1 MSTITLGRYLWERIH
16 QVGVDTIL
24 GVPGDFNL
32 DFLDYIYEVQGL
44 RWVGNANELNA
55 AYAADG
61 YGRVKGVPG
70 VVVTTHGV
78 GELSAL
84 NGVAGAH
91 SEQVK
96 VIHVVGQ
103 TTRQMQKQRMLI
115 HHAISND
122 PDHSVY
128 SKMSKLARVAE
139 AELEDVSTAPAEI
152 DRVIRECFIQSRP
165 VYIFLPLD
173 LSHEHVPASLLD
185 TPLDISYPVD
195 TAAQDTA
202 ISAIISALSS
212 ATNPAV
218 FVDALTQRHNAVS
231 EARALVEKLKLPVY
245 ASNMGKAI
253 VDESNPLYVG
263 TMNGKFAAPGAYEAL
278 QKADLILLLGDLPC
292 DTNTGA
298 FSRPITPANSI
309 VVNPFDVKIK
319 GKDYPNTYLKPL
331 LAKLVEALPGDW
343 KPQAGIPQLPRLEDC
358 PEHPAHPA
366 NVYRKWPAQQIT
378 HDWVWA
384 RVAAFLRPGDVVI
397 PDTGTSTFGLSDVP
411 FPVGNVRFVS
421 QAYYGSIGWS
431 VPAALGS
438 ELALEEI
445 AAAKKRQGR
454 LDAHAAR
461 GRTLLFVGDGSL
473 GLTVQEIG
481 TMIQQKGPRPIIFIL
496 NNKGYTIE
504 RIIHGAHYS
513 YNDINNLSY
522 QHLLPLFQHPSPATC
537 YRRCAS
543 KQELDA
549 ALADP
554 ELADPS
560 LVQVVEIVMDKL
572 DVPWRLMEIIKSREG
587 KEQGLRAEGF
597 LE

>member
-1 MSTITLGRYLWERIH
+1 M
-16 QVGVDTIL
+16 
-24 GVPGDFNL
+24 
-32 DFLDYIYEVQGL
+32 
-44 RWVGNANELNA
+44 
-55 AYAADG
+55 
-61 YGRVKGVPG
+61 
-70 VVVTTHGV
+70 
-78 GELSAL
+78 
-84 NGVAGAH
+84 
-91 SEQVK
+91 
-96 VIHVVGQ
+96 
-103 TTRQMQKQRMLI
+103 
-115 HHAISND
+115 
-122 PDHSVY
+122 
-128 SKMSKLARVAE
+128 
-139 AELEDVSTAPAEI
+139 
-152 DRVIRECFIQSRP
+152 
-165 VYIFLPLD
+165 YIFLPLD

-185 TPLDISYPVD
+185 KPLDISYPVD
-195 TAAQDTA
+195 TAAQDSA

-278 QKADLILLLGDLPC
+278 QKADLTLLLGDLPC

-331 LAKLVEALPGDW
+331 LAALVEALPGDW

-366 NVYRKWPAQQIT
+366 NAYRKWPAQQIT

-411 FPVGNVRFVS
+411 FPVGNVRSVPSPPLPPDTQRELTQERSFVS

-454 LDAHAAR
+454 PDAHAAR

-481 TMIQQKGPRPIIFIL
+481 TMVQQKGPRPIIFIL

-504 RIIHGAHYS
+504 RIIHGAHYCRKPPS
-513 YNDINNLSY
+513 PLFCVRKEGTDVRTAYNDINNLSY